1 MHKVFLIF
9 VFFCAALSAGCS
21 SGDSASTKSEPD
33 ISGIASNPSAAAER
47 GVGSGGGGG
56 KTVETQKISLEKTA
70 EAQNAPVVT
79 DRKIIRN
86 ANLTL
91 EIASPEEAARKI
103 AAIAESKNGF
113 VVNSETK
120 TSGANDSS
128 RTTVNITLRVPAA
141 QFDSA
146 LTEIRQT
153 AERVAQEKV
162 SGQDVTEEFIDLE
175 ARIRTQ
181 KALEAQFLEIMKQAR
196 SVEDALE
203 VQRQLA
209 EVRGEIEKIEGRRKF
224 LENQTSFSTIT
235 ITLNTPT
242 VFAAAS
248 TGFGS
253 QLLKAFGDGIDAAL
267 FVVLGLVRVLLA
279 LLPLFILFG
288 IPIWLLIRHFR
299 KKWRR
304 AKLAEQFAHEE
315 KS

>member
-1 MHKVFLIF
+1 MLKINLIVVFMCVLI
-9 VFFCAALSAGCS
+9 SAGCS
-21 SGDSASTKSEPD
+21 ASEQASK
-33 ISGIASNPSAAAER
+33 SGIA
-47 GVGSGGGGG
+47 GVASQQDSISTQSEMNGGGGG
-56 KTVETQKISLEKTA
+56 GRTVVTQQISLEQTA
-70 EAQNAPVVT
+70 NAQNAPT
-79 DRKIIRN
+79 ATERKVIRN

-91 EIASPEEAARKI
+91 ETNAPEEAGRKI
-103 AAIAESKNGF
+103 ASIAEAKGGF
-113 VVNSETK
+113 IINSETK
-120 TSGANDSS
+120 TSGANESS
-128 RTTVNITLRVPAA
+128 RTSVNVTVRVPAA
-141 QFDSA
+141 QFDA
-146 LTEIRQT
+146 AVAEIRQT

-209 EVRGEIEKIEGRRKF
+209 EVRGEIEKVEGRRKF

-235 ITLNTPT
+235 ITLNTPG
-242 VFAAAS
+242 VFAPAS

-253 QLLKAFGDGIDAAL
+253 QLWRAFGDGIDAAL
-267 FVVLGLVRVLLA
+267 FVVLGLIRIFLA
-279 LLPLFILFG
+279 LLPLLILFG
-288 IPIWLLIRHFR
+288 IPIWLVVRHFR

-304 AKLAEQFAHEE
+304 ARLAQELAEEE